1 MERIITLQNSIQ
13 EVLDELYSHKIYKNL
28 KTTEDIKTFMQNHV
42 FAVWDFMSL
51 LKSLQN
57 LLTTTKTPWLPPTN
71 PKTCRFINEIVLGE
85 ESDLNEEGEPMSHFE
100 MYLSAMN
107 QAGSNTAEINKF
119 LSLVKEGIPI
129 SAALHECDIHE
140 ETRNFV
146 RFTFEVIQSQKPHCI
161 AAAFTFGR
169 EDIIPEM
176 FLEILKN
183 SDSENI
189 NFTQLKYYLDRHIEL
204 DGDEH
209 GPLSLEMI
217 KELCGDDDLK
227 WQEVQIIAEQSI
239 NKRISLWDGIN
250 EDIQKQSPELV

>member
-100 MYLSAMN
+100 M
-107 QAGSNTAEINKF
+107 
-119 LSLVKEGIPI
+119 
-129 SAALHECDIHE
+129 
-140 ETRNFV
+140 
-146 RFTFEVIQSQKPHCI
+146 
-161 AAAFTFGR
+161 
-169 EDIIPEM
+169 
-176 FLEILKN
+176 
-183 SDSENI
+183 
-189 NFTQLKYYLDRHIEL
+189 
-204 DGDEH
+204 
-209 GPLSLEMI
+209 
-217 KELCGDDDLK
+217 
-227 WQEVQIIAEQSI
+227 
-239 NKRISLWDGIN
+239 
-250 EDIQKQSPELV
+250 